1 MFGALL
7 KSYYAQK
14 HGIDRANL
22 FVVSIIPCTAKKY
35 EVQRPEMVTDG
46 LKDVDLALTTRE
58 LAQLI
63 RRSGIVRNRLP
74 NEDFDRDI
82 VGENTGAGV
91 IFGVTGGVMEAALRT
106 AYFALTGKEHE
117 AIKFEQVRG
126 FNDIKD
132 AEIDINGTKVRV
144 AVASGMREAKKL
156 LDQIKEGKSPILHQN
171 YGVDWFDTNLFN
183 YYSNRVRD
191 YFSQYSPFDLMSN
204 RAILN
209 DIDAKVLKQMQDFVA
224 KLSKE
229 KEFPIIIRQVTIG
242 KATPNEK
249 QLEEMNNTAKA
260 VQAKQTQEREAE
272 VQLARE
278 KAERQRAKADKAYME
293 EMHLST
299 SDFISLKW
307 IETIAAKNGANI
319 DVLVGGNT
327 TSMWNVRR

>member
-1 MFGALL
+1 MKKFLTMFSIAIMAMFSLTSCIGCTTVDADEETVLID
-7 KSYYAQK
+7 KPWFFGHGGVQK
-14 HGIDRANL
+14 KAVETGLEWIWWSTDTET
-22 FVVSIIPCTAKKY
+22 FKIIPIKH
-35 EVQRPEMVTDG
+35 Q
-46 LKDVDLALTTRE
+46 VDMNDLFSDDNTPL
-58 LAQLI
+58 
-63 RRSGIVRNRLP
+63 
-74 NEDFDRDI
+74 DFH
-82 VGENTGAGV
+82 TV
-91 IFGVTGGVMEAALRT
+91 IITQIEK
-106 AYFALTGKEHE
+106 GK
-117 AIKFEQVRG
+117 
-126 FNDIKD
+126 
-132 AEIDINGTKVRV
+132 T
-144 AVASGMREAKKL
+144 
-156 LDQIKEGKSPILHQN
+156 PILLQN
-171 YGVDWFDTNLFN
+171 YGVDWFNTNIYNEYCNL
-183 YYSNRVRD
+183 VRD
-191 YFSQYSPFDLMSN
+191 HISQHSPFDLMSN

-209 DIDAKVLKQMQDFVA
+209 EIDAKVLKQMQDFVA

-319 DVLVGGNT
+319 DVLVGGNS

>member
-1 MFGALL
+1 MKKFLTMFSIAIMAMFSLTSCMGCTTVDADEETVLID
-7 KSYYAQK
+7 KPWFFG
-14 HGIDRANL
+14 HGGVQEKAVETGLEWIWWSTDTET
-22 FVVSIIPCTAKKY
+22 FKIIPIKH
-35 EVQRPEMVTDG
+35 Q
-46 LKDVDLALTTRE
+46 VDMNDLFSDDNTPL
-58 LAQLI
+58 
-63 RRSGIVRNRLP
+63 
-74 NEDFDRDI
+74 DFHTI
-82 VGENTGAGV
+82 IITQIEK
-91 IFGVTGGVMEAALRT
+91 
-106 AYFALTGKEHE
+106 GK
-117 AIKFEQVRG
+117 
-126 FNDIKD
+126 
-132 AEIDINGTKVRV
+132 T
-144 AVASGMREAKKL
+144 
-156 LDQIKEGKSPILHQN
+156 PILLQN
-171 YGVDWFDTNLFN
+171 YGVDWFNTNIYNEYCNL
-183 YYSNRVRD
+183 VRD
-191 YFSQYSPFDLMSN
+191 HISQHSPFDLMSN

-319 DVLVGGNT
+319 DVLVGGNS

>member
-1 MFGALL
+1 MKKFLAMFSIALMAMFSL
-7 KSYYAQK
+7 TSCIGCTTVDADEETVLIDKPWFFGHGGVQK
-14 HGIDRANL
+14 KAVETGLEWIWWSTDTET
-22 FVVSIIPCTAKKY
+22 FKIIPIKH
-35 EVQRPEMVTDG
+35 Q
-46 LKDVDLALTTRE
+46 VDMNDLFSDDNTPL
-58 LAQLI
+58 
-63 RRSGIVRNRLP
+63 
-74 NEDFDRDI
+74 DFH
-82 VGENTGAGV
+82 TV
-91 IFGVTGGVMEAALRT
+91 IITQIEK
-106 AYFALTGKEHE
+106 GK
-117 AIKFEQVRG
+117 
-126 FNDIKD
+126 
-132 AEIDINGTKVRV
+132 T
-144 AVASGMREAKKL
+144 
-156 LDQIKEGKSPILHQN
+156 PILLQN
-171 YGVDWFDTNLFN
+171 YGVDWFNTNIYNEYCNL
-183 YYSNRVRD
+183 VRD
-191 YFSQYSPFDLMSN
+191 HISQHSPFDLMSN

-209 DIDAKVLKQMQDFVA
+209 EIDAKVLKQMQEFVA

-293 EMHLST
+293 EMHLSS

-319 DVLVGGNT
+319 DVLVGGNS

>member
-1 MFGALL
+1 MKKFLTMFSIAIMAMFSLTSCMGCTTVDADEETVLID
-7 KSYYAQK
+7 KPWFFGHGGVQK
-14 HGIDRANL
+14 KAVETGLEWIWWSTDTET
-22 FVVSIIPCTAKKY
+22 FKIIPIKH
-35 EVQRPEMVTDG
+35 Q
-46 LKDVDLALTTRE
+46 VDMNDLFSDDNTPL
-58 LAQLI
+58 
-63 RRSGIVRNRLP
+63 
-74 NEDFDRDI
+74 DFH
-82 VGENTGAGV
+82 TV
-91 IFGVTGGVMEAALRT
+91 IITQIEK
-106 AYFALTGKEHE
+106 GK
-117 AIKFEQVRG
+117 
-126 FNDIKD
+126 
-132 AEIDINGTKVRV
+132 T
-144 AVASGMREAKKL
+144 
-156 LDQIKEGKSPILHQN
+156 PILLQN
-171 YGVDWFDTNLFN
+171 YGVDWFNTNIYNEYCNL
-183 YYSNRVRD
+183 VRD
-191 YFSQYSPFDLMSN
+191 HISQHSPFDLMSN

-209 DIDAKVLKQMQDFVA
+209 EIDAKVLKQMQDFVA

-319 DVLVGGNT
+319 DVLVGGNS

>member
-1 MFGALL
+1 MFSIALMAMFSLTSCMGCTTVDADEETVLIDKPWFFGHGGVQEKAVETGL
-7 KSYYAQK
+7 KWIWWSTDTETFK
-14 HGIDRANL
+14 
-22 FVVSIIPCTAKKY
+22 IIPIKH
-35 EVQRPEMVTDG
+35 Q
-46 LKDVDLALTTRE
+46 VDMNDLFSDDNTPL
-58 LAQLI
+58 
-63 RRSGIVRNRLP
+63 
-74 NEDFDRDI
+74 DFHTI
-82 VGENTGAGV
+82 IITQIEK
-91 IFGVTGGVMEAALRT
+91 
-106 AYFALTGKEHE
+106 GK
-117 AIKFEQVRG
+117 
-126 FNDIKD
+126 
-132 AEIDINGTKVRV
+132 T
-144 AVASGMREAKKL
+144 
-156 LDQIKEGKSPILHQN
+156 PILLQN
-171 YGVDWFDTNLFN
+171 YGVDWFNTNIYNEYCNL
-183 YYSNRVRD
+183 VRD
-191 YFSQYSPFDLMSN
+191 HISQHSPFDLMSN

-209 DIDAKVLKQMQDFVA
+209 EIDTKVLKQMQDFVA

-319 DVLVGGNT
+319 DVLVGGNS